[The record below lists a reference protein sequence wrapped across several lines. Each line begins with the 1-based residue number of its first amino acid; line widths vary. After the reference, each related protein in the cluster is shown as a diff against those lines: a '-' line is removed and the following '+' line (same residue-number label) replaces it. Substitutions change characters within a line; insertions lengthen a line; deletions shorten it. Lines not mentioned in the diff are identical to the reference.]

1 LLLLHFVVPFWDFRI
16 LPKIDHNPF
25 LFLQGEKTSFQ
36 ETTAYKI
43 AYDVLLFCGFVV
55 QHLAMSTPT
64 FKSSMNQMT
73 QNQYWFVERPA
84 FILASALME
93 IYYIFKFLPATEVA
107 FEGFKSTTMYFV
119 SVWMTLVGIYL
130 YIRGKADFFNT
141 PVDYYGF
148 GFLKHLFQQG
158 TDFPL

>member
-1 LLLLHFVVPFWDFRI
+1 M
-16 LPKIDHNPF
+16 
-25 LFLQGEKTSFQ
+25 
-36 ETTAYKI
+36 A
-43 AYDVLLFCGFVV
+43 
-55 QHLAMSTPT
+55 TPT

-119 SVWMTLVGIYL
+119 SVWMTLVGVYL

-148 GFLKHLFQQG
+148 GFLKHLSQQG

>member
-1 LLLLHFVVPFWDFRI
+1 M
-16 LPKIDHNPF
+16 
-25 LFLQGEKTSFQ
+25 
-36 ETTAYKI
+36 A
-43 AYDVLLFCGFVV
+43 
-55 QHLAMSTPT
+55 TPT
-64 FKSSMNQMT
+64 FKSSMNQLT
-73 QNQYWFVERPA
+73 DNQYWFIERPA

-93 IYYIFKFLPATEVA
+93 IYYIFKFVPATEVA
-107 FEGFKSTTMYFV
+107 FEGFQWYFV

-148 GFLKHLFQQG
+148 GFLKHLSQQG